1 MTAKTDVDL
10 APVVQKVD
18 NAIKQWR
25 MLAEALE
32 EAVLQKIFKIE
43 VLENEISSI
52 PGPIQC
58 VLMSHFTGLIKP
70 PSPHRQTSS

>member
-43 VLENEISSI
+43 VLENQISSI
-52 PGPIQC
+52 FSRANSVCSNVTFSG
-58 VLMSHFTGLIKP
+58 FD
-70 PSPHRQTSS
+70 

>member
-32 EAVLQKIFKIE
+32 EAVHQKILKIE
-43 VLENEISSI
+43 VLENQISSI
-52 PGPIQC
+52 FSRANSVCFNVTFSG
-58 VLMSHFTGLIKP
+58 FD
-70 PSPHRQTSS
+70 